1 MATTTGNPYREL
13 RRRILDGVHPPG
25 DLLVPATVGEQLGV
39 SRTPVREALIRLEI
53 EGLVTK
59 VSRGFRVLERSQE
72 EILDICEARIALES
86 AVALSAAQRRTELD
100 LARLRRSLD
109 EARAERSPADRLR
122 LHAEWHVALRLAA
135 HNPTI
140 VELMELLDARLHVYD
155 GTASRTPANLDLIER
170 EHDALYDAVA
180 EGDGERAQELM
191 VAHQRRTRDLRIA
204 EMAESSGG

>member
-1 MATTTGNPYREL
+1 MASTTGNPYREL
-13 RRRILDGVHPPG
+13 RRRILEGVHAPG
-25 DLLVPATVGEQLGV
+25 DLLVPATVGEQLGL

-59 VSRGFRVLERSQE
+59 VSRGFRVLERTQE

-109 EARAERSPADRLR
+109 DARAERSPADRLR

-140 VELMELLDARLHVYD
+140 VELMELLDARLHVYH
-155 GTASRTPANLDLIER
+155 GNASRAPANLDLIEC
-170 EHDALYDAVA
+170 EHEALYDAVA

-191 VAHQRRTRDLRIA
+191 VAHQKRTRDLRIA
-204 EMAESSGG
+204 EMAESSNR

>member
-1 MATTTGNPYREL
+1 MTPTTTNPYSEL
-13 RRRILDGVHPPG
+13 RRRIMEGVHAPG
-25 DLLVPATVGEQLGV
+25 DLLVPAAVGEQLGV
-39 SRTPVREALIRLEI
+39 SRTPVREALIRLEL

-59 VSRGFRVLERSQE
+59 VSRGFRVLERTPE

-109 EARAERSPADRLR
+109 EARTARAPADRLR

-155 GTASRTPANLDLIER
+155 GKASRTPDNLDLVER
-170 EHDALYDAVA
+170 EHQAVYEAVA
-180 EGDGERAQELM
+180 EGDGTRAQELM
-191 VAHQRRTRDLRIA
+191 VAHQQRTRDLRIA
-204 EMAESSGG
+204 EMAESNH